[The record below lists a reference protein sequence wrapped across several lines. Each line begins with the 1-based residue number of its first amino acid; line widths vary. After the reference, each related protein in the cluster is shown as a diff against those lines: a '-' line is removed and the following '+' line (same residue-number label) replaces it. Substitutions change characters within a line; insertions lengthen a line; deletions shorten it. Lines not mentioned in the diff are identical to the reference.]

1 MNDNIKLIC
10 PVCAGRLTA
19 LEKSFVCNKNHSF
32 DIARQGYVNLLPV
45 QNKHSLNPGD
55 TKAMLL
61 ARREFLSS
69 GKYSPIC
76 CDVADAVNRHKKIST
91 PVLADVGCG
100 EGYYT
105 VRLAELCD
113 AFCAGID
120 ISKDGVRA
128 ACSLSRDILWLV
140 STASKLPFQDESVD
154 VVTAMFSLL
163 MPEEYSRVLK
173 KGGCVIE
180 VTVGSRHLYQ
190 LKEIIYDEVF
200 QQDKHPAPVN
210 GSLKEV
216 ECTEHSYNINLDNS
230 QLKALLLMTPHFWRI
245 RRERR
250 EMLENTQSL
259 ELTVHYFVR
268 VLCKK

>member
-1 MNDNIKLIC
+1 MNENIKLIC
-10 PVCAGRLTA
+10 PVCGNKLNA
-19 LEKSFVCNKNHSF
+19 LEKSLVCKKNHSF
-32 DIARQGYVNLLPV
+32 DIARQGYINLLPV

-61 ARREFLSS
+61 ARREFLDS
-69 GKYSPIC
+69 GKYSAIC
-76 CDVADAVNRHKKIST
+76 RDVADAVNRYKITKT
-91 PVLADVGCG
+91 PVLADIGCG

-105 VRLAELCD
+105 VRLAELCN

-128 ACSLSRDILWLV
+128 ACSRSRDILWLV
-140 STASKLPFQDESVD
+140 STASRLPFEDESVD

-173 KGGCVIE
+173 KGGCVTE
-180 VTVGSRHLYQ
+180 VTVGSRHLYE

-200 QQDKHPAPVN
+200 EQDKHPAPVS

-216 ECTEHSYNINLDNS
+216 ECTEHSYKISLDNS
-230 QLKALLLMTPHFWRI
+230 RLKALLLMTPHFWRI

-250 EMLENTQSL
+250 EMLENTRNL
-259 ELTVHYFVR
+259 ELTVHYWVR